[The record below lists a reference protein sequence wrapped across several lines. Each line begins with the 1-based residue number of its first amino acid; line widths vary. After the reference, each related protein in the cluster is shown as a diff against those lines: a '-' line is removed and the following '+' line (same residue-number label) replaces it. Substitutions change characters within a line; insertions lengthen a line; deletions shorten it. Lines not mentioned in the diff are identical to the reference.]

1 MMSAKNCGGAQR
13 DDEGA
18 LQIRRV
24 RLRMRRSNRRLKP
37 LGKHDDL
44 CMEGDMAAELNELQ
58 TLLVEIGAF
67 AAVVEDREIFK
78 ISSLDPLIARAR
90 SLGVVVPAP
99 GTLDDLRNAVEKA
112 CGHAQ
117 GGATGSGAGS
127 APITARDILGN
138 ESGIPG
144 DGP

>member
-1 MMSAKNCGGAQR
+1 
-13 DDEGA
+13 
-18 LQIRRV
+18 
-24 RLRMRRSNRRLKP
+24 
-37 LGKHDDL
+37 
-44 CMEGDMAAELNELQ
+44 MAADLNELQ

-67 AAVVEDREIFK
+67 AAVVEDHEIFK

-99 GTLDDLRNAVEKA
+99 GALDDLRSAVENA
-112 CGHAQ
+112 CRQAQ
-117 GGATGSGAGS
+117 GGATERDADA

>member
-1 MMSAKNCGGAQR
+1 MSAKTADERSAMMEARCKRGACESACAVQT
-13 DDEGA
+13 DSKK
-18 LQIRRV
+18 
-24 RLRMRRSNRRLKP
+24 RSGN
-37 LGKHDDL
+37 HDDL
-44 CMEGDMAAELNELQ
+44 CTEGDMAADLNELQ

-67 AAVVEDREIFK
+67 AAIVEDHEIFK

-99 GTLDDLRNAVEKA
+99 GTLDDLRGAVEKA

-117 GGATGSGAGS
+117 GGATESGAGS